1 MPQPITRRRFLR
13 QVNCA
18 AISAIPVLNTLLN
31 LKLAGS
37 VAAATAGDSD
47 YRALVCVFLAGGC
60 DTFNVLVPRGDAE
73 YGDYAAIRGPVA
85 LAQDSLLPITPIGL
99 SGLELGLHPALTNI
113 QSLFNAGTAAY
124 VTNVGT
130 LIQPVTLDEYNNGS
144 IALPLGL
151 YSHADQQEQW
161 QTSTPDLR
169 SSRGWG
175 GRAADLL
182 QSLNSLDTVSMNI
195 SLSGQNIWQCGQNAF
210 GYTVDNTGAVA
221 MDGYDPTDTDQWSPT
236 PIRTQAIN
244 SQLAFQYQHLL
255 TQAFNASKNQ
265 AMAAYS
271 LFNSAT
277 AAPLPANVTFPTNS
291 YFAQNLQMVA
301 KTIAGHAAL
310 GQSRQ
315 TFFIEYGGWDT
326 HDNLISTQAS
336 LLPDVDASLKAFN
349 DCLVAL
355 GLDSNVTVFTVS
367 DFARTLTSDGGGSD
381 HAWGGNHLVMGGAV
395 NGGKVYGQYPS
406 LYANNPLDV
415 GRGRIIPQIAVD
427 SYFAELALWL
437 GVSPSNLPLVLP
449 NIGNFYDVTS
459 GSPPVGFLA

>member
-1 MPQPITRRRFLR
+1 
-13 QVNCA
+13 
-18 AISAIPVLNTLLN
+18 
-31 LKLAGS
+31 
-37 VAAATAGDSD
+37 
-47 YRALVCVFLAGGC
+47 
-60 DTFNVLVPRGDAE
+60 
-73 YGDYAAIRGPVA
+73 
-85 LAQDSLLPITPIGL
+85 
-99 SGLELGLHPALTNI
+99 
-113 QSLFNAGTAAY
+113 
-124 VTNVGT
+124 
-130 LIQPVTLDEYNNGS
+130 
-144 IALPLGL
+144 
-151 YSHADQQEQW
+151 
-161 QTSTPDLR
+161 
-169 SSRGWG
+169 
-175 GRAADLL
+175 
-182 QSLNSLDTVSMNI
+182 
-195 SLSGQNIWQCGQNAF
+195 
-210 GYTVDNTGAVA
+210 
-221 MDGYDPTDTDQWSPT
+221 
-236 PIRTQAIN
+236 
-244 SQLAFQYQHLL
+244 
-255 TQAFNASKNQ
+255 
-265 AMAAYS
+265 
-271 LFNSAT
+271 
-277 AAPLPANVTFPTNS
+277 
-291 YFAQNLQMVA
+291 MVA
-301 KTIAGHAAL
+301 RAIAGHAAM

-415 GRGRIIPQIAVD
+415 GRGRLIPQIAVD

>member
-1 MPQPITRRRFLR
+1 M
-13 QVNCA
+13 
-18 AISAIPVLNTLLN
+18 
-31 LKLAGS
+31 
-37 VAAATAGDSD
+37 
-47 YRALVCVFLAGGC
+47 
-60 DTFNVLVPRGDAE
+60 
-73 YGDYAAIRGPVA
+73 
-85 LAQDSLLPITPIGL
+85 
-99 SGLELGLHPALTNI
+99 
-113 QSLFNAGTAAY
+113 
-124 VTNVGT
+124 
-130 LIQPVTLDEYNNGS
+130 
-144 IALPLGL
+144 
-151 YSHADQQEQW
+151 
-161 QTSTPDLR
+161 R

-210 GYTVDNTGAVA
+210 GYTVNNTGAVA
-221 MDGYDPTDTDQWSPT
+221 LDGYDPADTDQWSPT

-255 TQAFNASKNQ
+255 TQAFNSSKNQ

-277 AAPLPANVTFPTNS
+277 SAPLPANVSFPASS

-301 KTIAGHAAL
+301 KAIAGHAAM

-349 DCLVAL
+349 DCMVAL
-355 GLDSNVTVFTVS
+355 GLDSDVTVFTVS

-415 GRGRIIPQIAVD
+415 GRGRLIPQIAVD

-437 GVSPSNLPLVLP
+437 GVSPSNLPLVIP